1 MCICSTSLRSDSFLL
16 LRKNNKAERNEQ
28 RKRGNKEG
36 GKEEKREKI
45 KGKFLILR
53 KRHAGVERWF
63 L

>member
-1 MCICSTSLRSDSFLL
+1 L